1 MSTIL
6 YPLSDDLY
14 SDRENHAINNLR
26 TLLNDTDSACQVFED
41 SQLFSYLDMALE
53 DVNSHPMKT
62 YYDFD
67 TLPRDWFYCVV
78 LGAYVFSLNSQSIT
92 EKARNFT
99 VTDQGI
105 SYTPPDIPSHL
116 TGIAQ
121 QMETKYQ
128 LMKEKIKANEKP
140 SLLGIGSSRVLMPNP
155 SFSKMRHLRERRIF

>member
-1 MSTIL
+1 MPTIL

-14 SDRENHAINNLR
+14 SDRENHLISNLR
-26 TLLNDTDSACQVFED
+26 NVLNDTDSACQIFD
-41 SQLFSYLDMALE
+41 DAQLFGYLDMALE

-62 YYDFD
+62 YYSME
-67 TLPRDWFYCVV
+67 TMPRDWIYCVV
-78 LGAYVFSLNSQSIT
+78 VGGYVFALNAQSIT

-105 SYTPPDIPSHL
+105 SYTPPDMPGHL

-140 SLLGIGSSRVLMPNP
+140 SILGIGSTRVLQPSP
-155 SFSKMRHLRERRIF
+155 SFTRLRHLRERRVF